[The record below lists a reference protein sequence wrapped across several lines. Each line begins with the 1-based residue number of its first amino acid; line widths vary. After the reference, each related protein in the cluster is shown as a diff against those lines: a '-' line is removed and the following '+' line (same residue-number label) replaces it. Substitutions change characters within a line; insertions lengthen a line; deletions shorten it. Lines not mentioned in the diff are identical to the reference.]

1 MIVIGIDFS
10 IQFPSVC
17 ISRDFKKFKWI
28 TCVNSK
34 LTKAHKR
41 LLDDLEISNKNI
53 KFIHLPEKKLK
64 SETYSKTERL
74 KLINYSLLVNSL
86 IDEILL
92 EIGDESS
99 IIVSIEG
106 IAYGAQGNSLID
118 ICQSTG
124 MFRIKVLESI
134 LNNKA
139 ESFFVFSPGELKNS
153 INAKGNAGKYDVY
166 QAFKNDPMI
175 ANGSDLHKILIDY
188 ESDLIADQKIKAPFS
203 DMIDSYLGVLKIYRS
218 LTEE

>member
-41 LLDDLEISNKNI
+41 LLDDLEISNQNI

-134 LNNKA
+134 LNN
-139 ESFFVFSPGELKNS
+139 
-153 INAKGNAGKYDVY
+153 
-166 QAFKNDPMI
+166 
-175 ANGSDLHKILIDY
+175 
-188 ESDLIADQKIKAPFS
+188 
-203 DMIDSYLGVLKIYRS
+203 
-218 LTEE
+218 